1 MHSHRQRCLPNRCT
15 LLHFCSF
22 PARAEQGHAVV
33 CRCGDSNVTM
43 RSQPHGDVLCCV
55 LAAAAAASWCERG
68 GHGPHPPPPP
78 GVPASPG
85 RPGCSS
91 RAQGAGG
98 RAGAAPSPEQLSR
111 AAVGPGLG
119 LGPGEQPGWAG
130 QGEPGSTRVW
140 AGGRRPAGRGEGL
153 RLLQGQVLGKQGLGV
168 VAQGQ
173 KPALSPC
180 GALAAPQPRAT
191 RPHPRARL
199 EPLGLFQIQAGIAL
213 ALWASFELNLGTF
226 VPFGVVSA

>member
-1 MHSHRQRCLPNRCT
+1 MLCLG
-15 LLHFCSF
+15 SSSIMV
-22 PARAEQGHAVV
+22 RAWGPW
-33 CRCGDSNVTM
+33 S
-43 RSQPHGDVLCCV
+43 SPSSS
-55 LAAAAAASWCERG
+55 SWCPCQPGTPRLLQPSAGSRWAGRG
-68 GHGPHPPPPP
+68 ST
-78 GVPASPG
+78 SP
-85 RPGCSS
+85 SS
-91 RAQGAGG
+91 SAGQQWGQGWGWAG
-98 RAGAAPSPEQLSR
+98 RAA
-111 AAVGPGLG
+111 GLG
-119 LGPGEQPGWAG
+119 G

-180 GALAAPQPRAT
+180 GALPAPQPRAT
-191 RPHPRARL
+191 RPHPRARF
-199 EPLGLFQIQAGIAL
+199 EPLGLFQIKAGIAL

>member
-1 MHSHRQRCLPNRCT
+1 MVLT
-15 LLHFCSF
+15 LLLLLVSL
-22 PARAEQGHAVV
+22 PAR
-33 CRCGDSNVTM
+33 D
-43 RSQPHGDVLCCV
+43 
-55 LAAAAAASWCERG
+55 
-68 GHGPHPPPPP
+68 
-78 GVPASPG
+78 
-85 RPGCSS
+85 
-91 RAQGAGG
+91 AQ
-98 RAGAAPSPEQLSR
+98 AAPAERREQVGGQGQHQPQQLSR

-119 LGPGEQPGWAG
+119 WAGRAAGLGG

-180 GALAAPQPRAT
+180 GALPAPQPCAT
-191 RPHPRARL
+191 RPHPRARF
-199 EPLGLFQIQAGIAL
+199 EPLGLLQIKAGIAL
-213 ALWASFELNLGTF
+213 ALWDRFELNLGTF